1 MTSRLVDVDGCD
13 YLVINRLRDVAIEFA
28 AQDDDVTASSD
39 PDRIRTSSDSCDDDA
54 FELPLGVATCST
66 SDDVTSP
73 ASRFFPRRA
82 VCELSSLFSILSSCS
97 SLFPNHRCYSCLIR
111 VPATC
116 FSELIPRSFRNCF
129 PLVCKL
135 RVTSDLA

>member
-28 AQDDDVTASSD
+28 AQDDDVTSD
-39 PDRIRTSSDSCDDDA
+39 PDRIRTSSDSCDDDDA
-54 FELPLGVATCST
+54 FELPLGVTTCSS

-82 VCELSSLFSILSSCS
+82 VCELSSLFSIILFFSLSKS
-97 SLFPNHRCYSCLIR
+97 SLLFLLDSC
-111 VPATC
+111 TC
-116 FSELIPRSFRNCF
+116 CVFF
-129 PLVCKL
+129 
-135 RVTSDLA
+135 